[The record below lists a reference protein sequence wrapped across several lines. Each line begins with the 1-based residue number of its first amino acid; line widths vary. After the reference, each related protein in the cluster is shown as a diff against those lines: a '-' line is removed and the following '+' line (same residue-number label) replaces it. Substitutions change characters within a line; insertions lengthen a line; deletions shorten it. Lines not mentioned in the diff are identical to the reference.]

1 MDHHHTGIATH
12 EAQTEN
18 QKGQPGYEG
27 VLNNRVTTIAEV
39 LQANGYRTFMGRLE
53 NRKATSTL
61 WFGQWQ
67 LCNLATDPGET
78 VDLAKKEKKK
88 LKTLVAHW
96 EAYAKAND
104 VVEPSRPVSYAKP
117 PE

>member
-1 MDHHHTGIATH
+1 MAIG
-12 EAQTEN
+12 
-18 QKGQPGYEG
+18 
-27 VLNNRVTTIAEV
+27 L
-39 LQANGYRTFMGRLE
+39 
-53 NRKATSTL
+53 L
-61 WFGQWQ
+61 WGDWKIVKLPPPYGSDQWQ

-96 EAYAKAND
+96 EAYAKANG